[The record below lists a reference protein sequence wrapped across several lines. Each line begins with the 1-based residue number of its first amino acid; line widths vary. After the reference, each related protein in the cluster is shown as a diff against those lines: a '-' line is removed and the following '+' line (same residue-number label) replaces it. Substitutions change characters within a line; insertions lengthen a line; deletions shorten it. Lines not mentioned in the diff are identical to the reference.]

1 MHIMILGWLGD
12 WPQIDSSQSE
22 SMFDVIVIPIAH
34 ASRLPSSGTSKRR
47 ETESTKCSFGC
58 TSLIWH
64 IWHCVLT
71 DFSRDFNFMSSS
83 SFSLWSD
90 QPYGDQTG
98 EDMFPSDCQ
107 VPGSDLEAFPTC
119 RQRWHRP
126 AASDSAQGNIQKPR
140 IAPQKQRNINETST
154 KHQPCFSGAQFLHF
168 VAQGLAFLGRWGM
181 MGLAVGLCWLVH
193 VLRRT

>member
-1 MHIMILGWLGD
+1 
-12 WPQIDSSQSE
+12 
-22 SMFDVIVIPIAH
+22 
-34 ASRLPSSGTSKRR
+34 
-47 ETESTKCSFGC
+47 
-58 TSLIWH
+58 LIWH